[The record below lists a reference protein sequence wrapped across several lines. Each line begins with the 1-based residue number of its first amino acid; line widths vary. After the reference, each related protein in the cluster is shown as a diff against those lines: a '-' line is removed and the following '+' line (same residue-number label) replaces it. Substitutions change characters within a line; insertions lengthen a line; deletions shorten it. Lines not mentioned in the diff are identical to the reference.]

1 MSVRTLHR
9 SVRSRRS
16 RTSVSHVL
24 HDALVGKETANSE
37 LVLKSKHDA
46 TFTVL
51 LNATTR
57 RDAKGNVTGVVGVGQ
72 DITELN
78 QVLAASKRVADDL
91 TRLIE
96 TANAPIFGHRV
107 DCQSFKLTWL
117 QQG

>member
-1 MSVRTLHR
+1 MFTKLGERRDILLNAPTRRGPNDEVQVLLVSVRTLHR

-51 LNATTR
+51 LKSRAWTSLV
-57 RDAKGNVTGVVGVGQ
+57 DG
-72 DITELN
+72 E
-78 QVLAASKRVADDL
+78 ASIRA
-91 TRLIE
+91 
-96 TANAPIFGHRV
+96 
-107 DCQSFKLTWL
+107 
-117 QQG
+117 